1 MITFYFKLGRRRNL
15 YKSQACNII
24 ALKGRSSDEIDKIKM
39 KKYLALGLCSL
50 ALIGC
55 QKQDL
60 KPTVEELTKVCQIQ
74 NKISYKLEDLC
85 DTELYEK
92 DITLYVYI
100 APSEILWDYHKY
112 KEEIFG
118 YVKDFF
124 KEQNMNCE
132 ILFSESKLENFN
144 SSNIL
149 GVEILDSEEKVAERY
164 FHLISEPNDLIKGE
178 LRKIILNDMGYAA
191 TQKGIALISAWEEFR
206 NDEEIT
212 KEEIEKQ
219 FSESYKGMT
228 KKDYLFKENAG
239 LICHELLHCVG
250 LWHLD
255 EFDSLVKEDEIIPN
269 IMANK
274 LPKFRERC
282 SVGYSTTNLQ
292 KRLIHSFIEGNN
304 TYKAFVD
311 SQRDLE
317 LYLKNLAEAN
327 NLELNKKN

>member
-1 MITFYFKLGRRRNL
+1 
-15 YKSQACNII
+15 
-24 ALKGRSSDEIDKIKM
+24 M
-39 KKYLALGLCSL
+39 KKFREYLSVGLCGLVL
-50 ALIGC
+50 ASCNNEVKNLKLITN
-55 QKQDL
+55 Q
-60 KPTVEELTKVCQIQ
+60 PVKVCQIQ

-124 KEQNMNCE
+124 KENQIKCTVVYSTSN
-132 ILFSESKLENFN
+132 FKKFN
-144 SSNIL
+144 SSNEFGAEIVVSEKDVEDRFFQLVTEQYAIDGETPLDLDERGYAVTRAGVALINGWEEWRGIL
-149 GVEILDSEEKVAERY
+149 KI
-164 FHLISEPNDLIKGE
+164 GE
-178 LRKIILNDMGYAA
+178 L
-191 TQKGIALISAWEEFR
+191 
-206 NDEEIT
+206 T
-212 KEEIEKQ
+212 KEEIERQ

-304 TYKAFVD
+304 AYKAFVD

-317 LYLKNLAEAN
+317 LYLKNLAEAK